1 MPQMNKKKVTTKMR
15 VTFTSFLIFILDK
28 LNNTYGQFICE
39 YYYMLKQRVKIT
51 KKTITTL
58 INVFFDFAGLIIG
71 WLPMAKSGLLC

>member
-1 MPQMNKKKVTTKMR
+1 MPQMNKKKVTTKMS

-51 KKTITTL
+51 KKTITTS

-71 WLPMAKSGLLC
+71 